1 MGKDAE
7 ATLLVRIKEAG
18 GAILDHFVVTFGDL
32 VEIAKKLGE
41 ALLEPLEQFRKQEMA
56 VNSLNTAM
64 VAQGVYTR
72 ALSDQYQEM
81 AKSLQKVT
89 LYGDDQIIQAQAQLQ
104 SFLGT
109 TQVTKELT
117 MATLDFATANKKDL
131 ATSAE
136 IVGKSITSATNA
148 LQREG
153 IAVDVTAD
161 KQTRLA
167 QVISGIEGKWKG
179 QATAA
184 ADGLGVY
191 DQLKRVFEDLEKTL
205 GERLAPVF
213 VIVGNAMKQ
222 FLSDTQNTQPV
233 IEGIVTVFGYFVKA
247 ASFAAAEVQN
257 LGTSFGS
264 FAGSAAGA
272 IQQLVEG
279 KFKEAWQTMKDGSA
293 QADKDVAAI
302 WQAHADRV
310 TAIDSVML
318 EKRTETSKKEE
329 DMLQQSAINKTA
341 KAAEQGSIDSANRQL
356 RNDQEIL
363 DTQTHLDEL
372 KNLSL
377 TAQLERINTML
388 TNEQSATMQNALE
401 QRKRVIMQQMTSEEL
416 KRSETALFE
425 FRKAQNA
432 ARLAD
437 QQSTLSTI
445 STLSQSHSKELAA
458 IGKAAAITQIA
469 IETPVAVAKALA
481 AFPPPFNFVAA
492 GLVGAAM
499 AVQAAQI
506 AGVPLAEG
514 GIVRATPGG
523 TPAIIGEGGRDE
535 AVIPLDSP
543 EAAGRLGGGGNTFI
557 FQGPVMGDRTQAQEF
572 AKMIDKEL
580 LQLRRNGESLAFD
593 SRIS

>member
-32 VEIAKKLGE
+32 VEITKKLGE
-41 ALLEPLEQFRKQEMA
+41 VLLEPLEQFRKQELA

-72 ALSDQYQEM
+72 ELSDQYQEM

-89 LYGDDQIIQAQAQLQ
+89 LYSDDQIIQAQAQLQ

-117 MATLDFATANKKDL
+117 MATLDFATANRKDL

-167 QVISGIEGKWKG
+167 QVISGIEGKWKD
-179 QATAA
+179 QARAA
-184 ADGLGVY
+184 ADGLGVWK
-191 DQLKRVFEDLEKTL
+191 QLQNSFEDLQKMI
-205 GERLAPVF
+205 GERLAP
-213 VIVGNAMKQ
+213 
-222 FLSDTQNTQPV
+222 
-233 IEGIVTVFGYFVKA
+233 IVTALGQQIKSLADATDNARPLVDGLVIVFGYLAQAISYAF
-247 ASFAAAEVQN
+247 AEVKSE
-257 LGTSFGS
+257 LTAFFGLLPAIGTAIDQIVHGQFKQ
-264 FAGSAAGA
+264 AMDTLKEGA
-272 IQQLVEG
+272 KSTTDSIT
-279 KFKEAWQTMKDGSA
+279 AT
-293 QADKDVAAI
+293 
-302 WQAHADRV
+302 WQAHAERV
-310 TAIDSVML
+310 AAIDDAMYDRREMDL
-318 EKRTETSKKEE
+318 AKE
-329 DMLQQSAINKTA
+329 DALLKQSAINKA
-341 KAAEQGSIDSANRQL
+341 KMAGDQAAIELTNQQL
-356 RNDQEIL
+356 KNDQEIL
-363 DTQTHLDEL
+363 NTQTHLDEL

-377 TAQLERINTML
+377 TAQLDRINSML
-388 TNEQSATMQNALE
+388 MNEQSATMQNALE